1 MTDDVVAL
9 LLGDELP
16 AERLGEIMRASRKRK
31 GWKRKHVAELLDI
44 SARRLR
50 AYEDGTQP
58 IPGEVCERL
67 VDLYGDH
74 VAANVSRREAPRIDG
89 GWLVV
94 GDEHHALPAVNVTD
108 VVASYADVLQ
118 RVRQASPGEAVPLRA
133 ADLAALSAAL
143 DTDADTIERRI
154 MDALGCTR
162 EEARTLHR
170 ELLRRRVMLPVAG
183 LAMGIVAFAG
193 LQAAAANNSDPTTPA
208 APAQHGP
215 VVAAPTSTI
224 ARTQPTTP
232 PTTPPTTTAPTT
244 HAPVA
249 APVPATAPAPVEAQS
264 ETETITPPTI
274 DPNDHSPVGILPG
287 ETPVSPPV
295 TDISTAISTVE
306 DAQ

>member
-1 MTDDVVAL
+1 MSEDVVAL
-9 LLGDELP
+9 LLGDEMP
-16 AERLGEIMRASRKRK
+16 PERLGEIMRASRKRK

-50 AYEDGTQP
+50 AYEEGTQS
-58 IPGEVCERL
+58 IPADVCARL

-74 VAANVSRREAPRIDG
+74 VSASVSRRDVPRIDH
-89 GWLVV
+89 GWLVI
-94 GDEHHALPAVNVTD
+94 GEEHHALRNVTVTD
-108 VVASYADVLQ
+108 VVAHYADVLQ
-118 RVRQASPGEAVPLRA
+118 RVRRARPGEAVPLRA

-170 ELLRRRVMLPVAG
+170 ELLRRRVVLPVAG
-183 LAMGIVAFAG
+183 LAMGVVAFAG
-193 LQAAAANNSDPTTPA
+193 IQAAAANNSDPAPGAPPA
-208 APAQHGP
+208 RHGP
-215 VVAAPTSTI
+215 VVAAPSSTI

-232 PTTPPTTTAPTT
+232 VTNPPTTTTPTT
-244 HAPVA
+244 HTPVVT
-249 APVPATAPAPVEAQS
+249 PPPAPAPEVVEVPQQ
-264 ETETITPPTI
+264 TETITPPTI
-274 DPNDHSPVGILPG
+274 DPNDHSPVSILPG

-306 DAQ
+306 DPQ